1 MRIGL
6 GNDHHGVE
14 LKNRI
19 INYLNSKGISYIN
32 YGCDSKEDIENIDFV
47 DYALK
52 VCNGIN
58 NKEVD
63 LGILI
68 CGTGIGMSIAANK
81 VDNIMAAKVTTPREA
96 HLCREHNKANVM
108 TLSEYT
114 ENLEEILDNFIYTEP
129 STVERYARRI
139 DKINNIRKN
148 N

>member
-1 MRIGL
+1 MKIGL

-14 LKNRI
+14 LKNKI
-19 INYLNSKGISYIN
+19 IDYLNRHNIEYVN
-32 YGCDSKEDIENIDFV
+32 YGCDTKEQAENIDFV

-81 VDNIMAAKVTTPREA
+81 VDNIMAAKVATPREA
-96 HLCREHNKANVM
+96 HLCREHNQANVM

-114 ENLEEILDNFIYTEP
+114 ENLEEILDNYINTEP
-129 STVERYARRI
+129 STLERYGRRI
-139 DKINNIRKN
+139 DKINNIRRN